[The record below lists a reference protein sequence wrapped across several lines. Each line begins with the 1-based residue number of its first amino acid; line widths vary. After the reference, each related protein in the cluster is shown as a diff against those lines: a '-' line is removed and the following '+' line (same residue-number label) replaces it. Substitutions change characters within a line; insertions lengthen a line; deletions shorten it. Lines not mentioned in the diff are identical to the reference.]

1 MATSKKSAVT
11 ALWTQTT
18 YIEDNYPSVAKAI
31 RTSGKTPYD
40 VIQKKYPSLISEFAK
55 AGSRLSGCGEPSLSG
70 GTPSGYSNVTESK
83 TIKLLQNLADRRY
96 SQEELKDILNSYWQI
111 ITEQVAEGKNVQI
124 FAVGSFRAAL
134 KDGKPLVKFSMS
146 SAFKKQVAE
155 TVAEKKTKLPAYKPG
170 KKPKFSK

>member
-1 MATSKKSAVT
+1 MAINKKAAIT

-18 YIEDNYPSVAKAI
+18 YIEANYPSVAKAI
-31 RTSGKTPYD
+31 RQSGKTPYD
-40 VIQKKYPSLISEFAK
+40 VIQKKYPALISEFAK
-55 AGSRLSGCGEPSLSG
+55 AGGRLSGCGKPSLSG
-70 GTPSGYSNVTESK
+70 GAPSGYTNVTESK
-83 TIKLLQNLADRRY
+83 TIKLLQNLADRHHT
-96 SQEELKDILNSYWQI
+96 QEELKDILNSYWQI
-111 ITEQVAEGKNVQI
+111 ITEQVAEGNNVQI

-155 TVAEKKTKLPAYKPG
+155 IVDEKNTKLPAYVPG